1 MCPVCIAAAA
11 VLACKATTTGGVT
24 LLAVKKLFN
33 KSTAIEIPITN
44 PSKEDRNG

>member
-24 LLAVKKLFN
+24 LLAVKKFFH
-33 KSTAIEIPITN
+33 KSVAIQIPITN
-44 PSKEDRNG
+44 PPKEDRNG